1 MHRWDP
7 IAPPPR
13 GLVRPVRVDATGS
26 AGPTRGQ
33 AAGPRWRRTTKG
45 YYVPADTPQSVEQ
58 RVLEHSVLVRDGGV
72 VTGWAALRL
81 HGGNFFDGVA
91 PDGRTELPMPIAA
104 NGDRLRETAGIRL
117 DRGTLHPAEVVTRH
131 GIRCACVE
139 RALFDEMVH
148 RDDVREAAVAMDMTA
163 AAQLTSI
170 ARMRRYVTWRAG
182 ARGVRLVSAA
192 LGLADEGARSPQES
206 RLRMVWE
213 IDAEWER
220 PLTNRAVYDVSGS
233 FLGTPDLL
241 DPVRGVVGEYAG
253 ADHRDRARHVSDV
266 RREDLFRRAGLEYVE
281 VVGPDLHDRDLVVD
295 RIHAAGERA
304 GRFPQHWRLGPP
316 LMSLDEVLDRADA
329 LRALRAE

>member
-13 GLVRPVRVDATGS
+13 GLVTPVRVDATGA

-45 YYVPADTPQSVEQ
+45 HDVPAEAPRTAEQRIVEQ
-58 RVLEHSVLVRDGGV
+58 SMVIRAHGV

-91 PDGRTELPMPIAA
+91 PDGRTGLAVPITA
-104 NGDRLRETAGIRL
+104 NGDRLRETSGIRL
-117 DRGTLHPAEVVTRH
+117 DRGTLHPAEVALRH
-131 GIRCACVE
+131 GFRCARVE
-139 RALFDEMVH
+139 RALFDEMVG
-148 RDDVREAAVAMDMTA
+148 RGEFREAVVATDMA
-163 AAQLTSI
+163 AEAQLTSI
-170 ARMRRYVTWRAG
+170 ARMRRYVAWRRG

-192 LGLADEGARSPQES
+192 LDLADEGARSPQEARS
-206 RLRMVWE
+206 RMVWE
-213 IDAEWER
+213 NDAGWGR
-220 PLTNRAVYDVSGS
+220 PLTNRAVHALSGS

-253 ADHRDRARHVSDV
+253 ADHRDRARHVVDV

-281 VVGPDLHDRDLVVD
+281 VVGPDLQDRELVVD

-304 GRFPQHWRLGPP
+304 GRFSQRWRLGPAP
-316 LMSLDEVLDRADA
+316 PSLDQLLDRRDA
-329 LRALRAE
+329 APALPAE